1 MSAVE
6 ALEDPGVLLAEP
18 CLEFGGSRAVE
29 ARGGIAV
36 LPWRD
41 TFLAAVAAG
50 LAAQPLAD
58 GIPVGAYGQ
67 AVVHLQK
74 GRAATVADLAAAWRL
89 LPLGGRLLVCGD
101 NDLGIATFLKRL
113 GEDLGQPSELVANR
127 AHGRI
132 ACFQRGERPPPEV
145 PASTDV
151 PLLPPAARGEPGA
164 DVMLAVAPG
173 VFSADGLDGGTAAL
187 LGCLSQCPPPQRV
200 LDLGCGAGHLAIA
213 ALVRWPR
220 CVAVLADGDHRAV
233 VCATA
238 NLARLGLAERAQVAW
253 WDAREAAPARA
264 IDLALVNP
272 PFHRGQAVDL
282 APAKAMFRALGEAL
296 APGGRAL
303 VVANRTLPYER
314 DLASLG
320 RVHVAR
326 QDSGFKVIQLLHE

>member
-1 MSAVE
+1 V
-6 ALEDPGVLLAEP
+6 G
-18 CLEFGGSRAVE
+18 
-29 ARGGIAV
+29 ARGGLAV

-41 TFLAAVAAG
+41 AYLAAIAAG
-50 LAAQPLAD
+50 LAAQPTAD
-58 GIPVGAYGQ
+58 GIPVGAYRQ
-67 AVVHLQK
+67 AIVHLQK
-74 GRAATVADLAAAWRL
+74 GRAATLADVASAWRL
-89 LPLGGRLLVCGD
+89 LAPGGRLLVCGD
-101 NDLGIATFLKRL
+101 NDLGIATFLKRISD
-113 GEDLGQPSELVANR
+113 DLGPAEPLANR

-132 ACFQRGERPPPEV
+132 ACFLRSERPPPQAPP
-145 PASTDV
+145 PASV
-151 PLLPPAARGEPGA
+151 PLLPEAARAEPGGG
-164 DVMLAVAPG
+164 VMLSVTPG

-187 LGCLSQCPPPQRV
+187 LGCLSQCPPPGRV

-220 CVAVLADGDHRAV
+220 SVAVLADGDHRAV
-233 VCATA
+233 TCASA
-238 NLARLGLAERAQVAW
+238 NLAALGLSARAQVAW
-253 WDAREAAPARA
+253 WDAREHAPARG

-272 PFHRGQAVDL
+272 PFHTGHAVDL

-314 DLASLG
+314 DLSAFG

>member
-1 MSAVE
+1 VSAVE
-6 ALEDPGVLLAEP
+6 AIDDAGVLRAEP
-18 CLEFGGSRAVE
+18 CLEFGGSRAVA

-41 TFLAAVAAG
+41 AYLAAIAAG
-50 LAAQPLAD
+50 LAAQPVAD
-58 GIPVGAYGQ
+58 GIPVGAYRQ

-74 GRAATVADLAAAWRL
+74 GRAATVADIVAAWRL
-89 LPLGGRLLVCGD
+89 LPPGGRLLVCGD
-101 NDLGIATFLKRL
+101 NDLGIATFLKRI
-113 GEDLGQPSELVANR
+113 GEDLGQPGELVANR

-132 ACFQRGERPPPEV
+132 AGYLRGDRPPPPMPPNV
-145 PASTDV
+145 DV
-151 PLLPPAARGEPGA
+151 PLLPASARGEPGA

-187 LGCLSQCPPPQRV
+187 LGCLSQCPPPGRV
-200 LDLGCGAGHLAIA
+200 LDLGCGAGHLAVA

-220 CVAVLADGDHRAV
+220 CTALLADGDHRAV

-238 NLARLGLAERAQVAW
+238 NLARLGLADRAQVVW
-253 WDAREAAPARA
+253 WDAREPAPARA

-272 PFHRGQAVDL
+272 PFHSGPAVDL

-314 DLASLG
+314 DLTNLG

>member
-220 CVAVLADGDHRAV
+220 CVALLADGDHRAV

-253 WDAREAAPARA
+253 WDAREAAPAPA
-264 IDLALVNP
+264 IELALVNP

>member
-1 MSAVE
+1 MSAAE
-6 ALEDPGVLLAEP
+6 ALDDAGVLLAEP
-18 CLEFGGSRAVE
+18 CLEFGGSHAVA

-41 TFLAAVAAG
+41 AYLAAVAAG
-50 LAAQPLAD
+50 LAAQPVPE

-74 GRAATVADLAAAWRL
+74 GRAATLAQMAAAWRL
-89 LPLGGRLLVCGD
+89 LPPGGRLLVCGD
-101 NDLGIATFLKRL
+101 NDLGIATFLKRT
-113 GEDLGQPSELVANR
+113 GDELGQPAEILANR

-132 ACFQRGERPPPEV
+132 ACFRRGDRPPPDV
-145 PASTDV
+145 PTAADV
-151 PLLPPAARGEPGA
+151 PLLPAGLRGEPGA
-164 DVMLAVAPG
+164 DIALGVAPG

-187 LGCLSQCPPPQRV
+187 LGCLSQCPPPGRI

-220 CVAVLADGDHRAV
+220 SVAVLADGDHRAV

-238 NLARLGLAERAQVAW
+238 NLVRLGLEARAQVVW
-253 WDAREAAPARA
+253 WDAREPAPARD
-264 IDLALVNP
+264 IDLALMNP
-272 PFHRGQAVDL
+272 PFHSGQAVDL

-314 DLASLG
+314 DLSALG